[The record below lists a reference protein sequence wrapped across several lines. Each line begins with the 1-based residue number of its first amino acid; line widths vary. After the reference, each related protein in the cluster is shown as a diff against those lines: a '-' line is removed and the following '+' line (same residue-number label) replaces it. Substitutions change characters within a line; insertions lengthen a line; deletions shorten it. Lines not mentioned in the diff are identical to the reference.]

1 MNLPEESIGK
11 VMNKEINMKKDPAVE
26 LARIFGCLLVVGVH
40 CWINNFGVAIQSK
53 SGTYIACIFADGV
66 AVFWIISGFFMYK
79 NYSYK
84 QTLKRTIKSIIIPML
99 LLSAAMF
106 FVLNNYLNGN
116 GWHFIL
122 HSKDDYKWILNSLL
136 IWTNPVDR
144 LGHFWY
150 LYVYIL
156 LMLCSPVIA
165 AFIKYLE
172 EDTKREKLFLVLTF
186 LLLVW
191 NDLSNNQ
198 MGRFEH
204 HAFAGAFPAA
214 IESVW
219 GYLLYKY
226 RDGMRKRRYIFISVG
241 AFLGLNVLR
250 MAIQLGRYHRI
261 QDTATYILYWF
272 SSIGLLCAICVIVFS
287 FAAIHSRK
295 ATVVNRVICWLASY
309 TFSIYLLHPVV
320 NSFLDMYEVRSR
332 LSEAL
337 LKFHIGGVGKEILYM
352 ICIIF
357 IVVSIC
363 LAISCVLRGCKM
375 AMVRVVSGKADK

>member
-1 MNLPEESIGK
+1 MNLPEEGIGK

-226 RDGMRKRRYIFISVG
+226 RDRLRKRRYIFISVG

>member
-1 MNLPEESIGK
+1 
-11 VMNKEINMKKDPAVE
+11 MNKEINMKKDPAVE

-226 RDGMRKRRYIFISVG
+226 RDRLRKRRYIFISAG
-241 AFLGLNVLR
+241 AFLGLNLLR

-295 ATVVNRVICWLASY
+295 ATVVNQVICWLASY

>member
-84 QTLKRTIKSIIIPML
+84 QTLKRTIKSIVIPML
-99 LLSAAMF
+99 LLSAVMF

-122 HSKDDYKWILNSLL
+122 HSRDDYKWILNSLL

-226 RDGMRKRRYIFISVG
+226 RDRLRKRRYIFISVG

>member
-1 MNLPEESIGK
+1 
-11 VMNKEINMKKDPAVE
+11 MNKEINMKKDPAVE

-226 RDGMRKRRYIFISVG
+226 RDRMRKRRYIFISVG

>member
-1 MNLPEESIGK
+1 MNLPEEGIGK

-214 IESVW
+214 RESVW

-226 RDGMRKRRYIFISVG
+226 RDRLRKRRYIFISVG

>member
-1 MNLPEESIGK
+1 
-11 VMNKEINMKKDPAVE
+11 MNKEINMKKDPTVE
-26 LARIFGCLLVVGVH
+26 LVRIFGCLLVVGVH

-84 QTLKRTIKSIIIPML
+84 QTLKRTVKSIVIPML
-99 LLSAAMF
+99 LLSAVMF

-122 HSKDDYKWILNSLL
+122 HSRDDYKWILNSLL

-226 RDGMRKRRYIFISVG
+226 RDRLRKRRYIFISAG
-241 AFLGLNVLR
+241 AFLGLNLLR

-261 QDTATYILYWF
+261 QDAATYILYWF

-295 ATVVNRVICWLASY
+295 ATVVNRAICWLASY

-320 NSFLDMYEVRSR
+320 NSFLDIYEVRSR

>member
-226 RDGMRKRRYIFISVG
+226 RDRLRKRRYIFISVG

-295 ATVVNRVICWLASY
+295 ATVVNRGICWLASY

>member
-1 MNLPEESIGK
+1 
-11 VMNKEINMKKDPAVE
+11 MNKEINMKKDPAVE
-26 LARIFGCLLVVGVH
+26 LARIFGCLLVVVVH

-84 QTLKRTIKSIIIPML
+84 QTLKRTIKSIVVPML

-226 RDGMRKRRYIFISVG
+226 RDRLRKRRYIFISVG

-320 NSFLDMYEVRSR
+320 NSFLDMYEVRSC

>member
-172 EDTKREKLFLVLTF
+172 EDTKREKIFLVLTF

-226 RDGMRKRRYIFISVG
+226 RDRLRKCRYIFISVG

>member
-1 MNLPEESIGK
+1 
-11 VMNKEINMKKDPAVE
+11 MNKEINMKKDPAVE

-84 QTLKRTIKSIIIPML
+84 QTLKRTIKSIVIPML

-172 EDTKREKLFLVLTF
+172 EDTKREKIFLVLTF

-226 RDGMRKRRYIFISVG
+226 RDRLRKCRYIFISVG

>member
-1 MNLPEESIGK
+1 
-11 VMNKEINMKKDPAVE
+11 MNKEINMKKDPAVE

-84 QTLKRTIKSIIIPML
+84 QTLKRTIKSIVVPML

-226 RDGMRKRRYIFISVG
+226 RDRLRKRRYIFISVG

-320 NSFLDMYEVRSR
+320 NSFLDMYEVRSC

>member
-1 MNLPEESIGK
+1 
-11 VMNKEINMKKDPAVE
+11 MNKEINMKKDPAVE

-214 IESVW
+214 RESVW

-226 RDGMRKRRYIFISVG
+226 RDRLRKRRYIFISVG

>member
-1 MNLPEESIGK
+1 MNLPEEGIGK

-214 IESVW
+214 SESVW

-226 RDGMRKRRYIFISVG
+226 RDRLRKRRYIFISVG

>member
-11 VMNKEINMKKDPAVE
+11 VMNKEIKMKKDPAVE

-84 QTLKRTIKSIIIPML
+84 QTLKRTIKSIVIPML

-226 RDGMRKRRYIFISVG
+226 RDRLRKRRYIFISVG

>member
-1 MNLPEESIGK
+1 
-11 VMNKEINMKKDPAVE
+11 MNKEINMKKDPAVE

-84 QTLKRTIKSIIIPML
+84 QTLKRTIKSIVIPML
-99 LLSAAMF
+99 LLSAVMF

-122 HSKDDYKWILNSLL
+122 HSRDDYKWILNSLL

-226 RDGMRKRRYIFISVG
+226 RDRLRKRRDIFISVG

>member
-1 MNLPEESIGK
+1 
-11 VMNKEINMKKDPAVE
+11 MNKEINMKKDPAVE
-26 LARIFGCLLVVGVH
+26 LVRIFGCLLVVGVH

-84 QTLKRTIKSIIIPML
+84 QTLKRTIKSIVIPML

-226 RDGMRKRRYIFISVG
+226 RDRLRKRRYIFISVG

-309 TFSIYLLHPVV
+309 TFSIYLLHPVI

-363 LAISCVLRGCKM
+363 LAISCVLHGCKM
-375 AMVRVVSGKADK
+375 AIVRVVSGKADK

>member
-1 MNLPEESIGK
+1 
-11 VMNKEINMKKDPAVE
+11 MNKEINMKKDPAVE

-84 QTLKRTIKSIIIPML
+84 QTLKRTIKSIVIPML

-226 RDGMRKRRYIFISVG
+226 RDRLRKRRYIFISVG

-363 LAISCVLRGCKM
+363 LAISCVLRWCKM
-375 AMVRVVSGKADK
+375 AIVRVVSGKADK

>member
-226 RDGMRKRRYIFISVG
+226 RDRMRKRRYIFISVG

>member
-26 LARIFGCLLVVGVH
+26 LARILGCLLVVGVH

-84 QTLKRTIKSIIIPML
+84 QTLKRTIKSIVVPML

-226 RDGMRKRRYIFISVG
+226 RDRLRKRRYIFISVG

-320 NSFLDMYEVRSR
+320 NSFLDMYEVRSC

>member
-1 MNLPEESIGK
+1 
-11 VMNKEINMKKDPAVE
+11 MNKEINMKKDPAVE

-84 QTLKRTIKSIIIPML
+84 QTLKRTIKSIVIPML
-99 LLSAAMF
+99 LLSVAMF

-122 HSKDDYKWILNSLL
+122 HSKGDYKWILNSLL

-226 RDGMRKRRYIFISVG
+226 RDRLRKRRYIFISVG

>member
-84 QTLKRTIKSIIIPML
+84 QTLKRTIKSIVVPML

-226 RDGMRKRRYIFISVG
+226 RDRLRKRRYIFISVG

-320 NSFLDMYEVRSR
+320 NSFLDMYEVRSC

-363 LAISCVLRGCKM
+363 LAISCVLRVCKM
-375 AMVRVVSGKADK
+375 AIVRVVSGKADK

>member
-84 QTLKRTIKSIIIPML
+84 QTLKRTIKSIVIPML
-99 LLSAAMF
+99 LLSAVMF

-122 HSKDDYKWILNSLL
+122 HSRDDYKWILNSLL

-226 RDGMRKRRYIFISVG
+226 RDRLRKRRDIFISVG

>member
-26 LARIFGCLLVVGVH
+26 LARIFGCLLVVGGH

-226 RDGMRKRRYIFISVG
+226 RDRLRKRRYIFISVG

-337 LKFHIGGVGKEILYM
+337 LKFHIGG
-352 ICIIF
+352 
-357 IVVSIC
+357 
-363 LAISCVLRGCKM
+363 
-375 AMVRVVSGKADK
+375 

>member
-1 MNLPEESIGK
+1 
-11 VMNKEINMKKDPAVE
+11 MNKEMNMKKDPAVE

-66 AVFWIISGFFMYK
+66 AVFWIISGFFIYK

-84 QTLKRTIKSIIIPML
+84 QTLKRTVKSIVIPML
-99 LLSAAMF
+99 LLSAVMF

-136 IWTNPVDR
+136 MWTNPVDR

-219 GYLLYKY
+219 GYLIYKY
-226 RDGMRKRRYIFISVG
+226 RDRLRKRRYIFISVG
-241 AFLGLNVLR
+241 AFLGLNLLR

-261 QDTATYILYWF
+261 QDAATYILYWF

-295 ATVVNRVICWLASY
+295 ATVVNRAICWLASY

>member
-1 MNLPEESIGK
+1 
-11 VMNKEINMKKDPAVE
+11 MNKEINMKKDLAVE

-84 QTLKRTIKSIIIPML
+84 QTLKRTIKSIVIPML

-172 EDTKREKLFLVLTF
+172 EDTKREKIFLVLTF

-226 RDGMRKRRYIFISVG
+226 RDRLRKRRYIFISVG
-241 AFLGLNVLR
+241 AFLGLNLLR

-261 QDTATYILYWF
+261 QDAATYILYWF

-295 ATVVNRVICWLASY
+295 ATVVNRAICWLASY

-375 AMVRVVSGKADK
+375 AIVRVVSGKADK

>member
-1 MNLPEESIGK
+1 
-11 VMNKEINMKKDPAVE
+11 MNKEMNMKKDPAVE

-84 QTLKRTIKSIIIPML
+84 QTLKRTVKSIVIPML
-99 LLSAAMF
+99 LLSAVMF

-172 EDTKREKLFLVLTF
+172 EDTKREKIFLVLTF

-226 RDGMRKRRYIFISVG
+226 RDRLRKRRYIFISVG

-375 AMVRVVSGKADK
+375 AMVRVVSGKAIMIS

>member
-1 MNLPEESIGK
+1 
-11 VMNKEINMKKDPAVE
+11 MNKEINMKKDPAVE

-214 IESVW
+214 RESVW

-226 RDGMRKRRYIFISVG
+226 RDRLRKRRYIFISVG

-295 ATVVNRVICWLASY
+295 ATVVNRVICWIASY

>member
-1 MNLPEESIGK
+1 
-11 VMNKEINMKKDPAVE
+11 MNKEINMKKDPAVE

-84 QTLKRTIKSIIIPML
+84 QTLKRTIKSIVIPML

-116 GWHFIL
+116 GWRFIL
-122 HSKDDYKWILNSLL
+122 HSRDDYKWILNSLL
-136 IWTNPVDR
+136 IWTNPIDR

-156 LMLCSPVIA
+156 LMMCSPVIA

-226 RDGMRKRRYIFISVG
+226 RDRLRKRRYIFISAG
-241 AFLGLNVLR
+241 AFLGLNLLR

>member
-1 MNLPEESIGK
+1 
-11 VMNKEINMKKDPAVE
+11 MNKEINMKKDPAVE

-84 QTLKRTIKSIIIPML
+84 QTLKRTIKSIVVPML

-226 RDGMRKRRYIFISVG
+226 RDRLRKRRYIFISVG

-261 QDTATYILYWF
+261 QDTATYILYWV

-320 NSFLDMYEVRSR
+320 NSFLDMYEVRSC

>member
-1 MNLPEESIGK
+1 
-11 VMNKEINMKKDPAVE
+11 MNKEMNMKKDPAVE
-26 LARIFGCLLVVGVH
+26 LARILGCLLVVGVH

-84 QTLKRTIKSIIIPML
+84 QTLKRTVKSIVIPML
-99 LLSAAMF
+99 LLSAVMF

-226 RDGMRKRRYIFISVG
+226 RDRLRKRRYIFISVG
-241 AFLGLNVLR
+241 AFLGLNLLR

-261 QDTATYILYWF
+261 QDAATYILYWF

-295 ATVVNRVICWLASY
+295 ATVVNRAICWLASY

-357 IVVSIC
+357 MVVSIC

>member
-1 MNLPEESIGK
+1 
-11 VMNKEINMKKDPAVE
+11 MNKEINMKKDPAVE

-84 QTLKRTIKSIIIPML
+84 QTLKRTIKSIVIPML

-172 EDTKREKLFLVLTF
+172 EDTKREKIFLVLTF

-226 RDGMRKRRYIFISVG
+226 RDRLRKRRYIFISVG

>member
-1 MNLPEESIGK
+1 M
-11 VMNKEINMKKDPAVE
+11 
-26 LARIFGCLLVVGVH
+26 ARIFGCLLVVGVH

-84 QTLKRTIKSIIIPML
+84 QTLKRTIKSIVIPML

-226 RDGMRKRRYIFISVG
+226 RDRLRKRRYIFISVG
-241 AFLGLNVLR
+241 VFLGLNVLR

-337 LKFHIGGVGKEILYM
+337 LKFHIGRVGKEILYM

>member
-1 MNLPEESIGK
+1 
-11 VMNKEINMKKDPAVE
+11 MNKEINMKKDPAVE
-26 LARIFGCLLVVGVH
+26 LARIFGCFLVVGVH

-84 QTLKRTIKSIIIPML
+84 QTLKRTIKSIVIPML

-226 RDGMRKRRYIFISVG
+226 RDRLKKRRYIFISVG

-261 QDTATYILYWF
+261 QDAATYILYWF

-375 AMVRVVSGKADK
+375 AIVRVVSGKADK

>member
-1 MNLPEESIGK
+1 
-11 VMNKEINMKKDPAVE
+11 MNKEINMKKDPAVE

-84 QTLKRTIKSIIIPML
+84 QTLKRTIKSIVIPML

-226 RDGMRKRRYIFISVG
+226 RDRLRKRRYIFISVG

-337 LKFHIGGVGKEILYM
+337 LKFHIGEVGKEILYM

>member
-84 QTLKRTIKSIIIPML
+84 QTLKRTIKSIVIPML

-226 RDGMRKRRYIFISVG
+226 RDRLRKRRYIFISVG

>member
-84 QTLKRTIKSIIIPML
+84 QTLKRTIKSIVIPML
-99 LLSAAMF
+99 LLSAVMF

-122 HSKDDYKWILNSLL
+122 HSRDDYKWILNSLL

-226 RDGMRKRRYIFISVG
+226 RDRLRKRRYIFISVG

-320 NSFLDMYEVRSR
+320 NSFLDMYEVRSC

>member
-1 MNLPEESIGK
+1 
-11 VMNKEINMKKDPAVE
+11 MNKEINMKKDPAVE

-84 QTLKRTIKSIIIPML
+84 QTLKRTIKSIVIPML

-172 EDTKREKLFLVLTF
+172 EDTKREKIFLVLTF

-226 RDGMRKRRYIFISVG
+226 RDRLRKRRYIFISVG

-337 LKFHIGGVGKEILYM
+337 LKFHIGGIGKEILYM

>member
-1 MNLPEESIGK
+1 
-11 VMNKEINMKKDPAVE
+11 MNKEMNMKKDPAVE

-84 QTLKRTIKSIIIPML
+84 QTLKRTIKSIVIPML

-150 LYVYIL
+150 LYVYFL

-219 GYLLYKY
+219 GYLIYKY
-226 RDGMRKRRYIFISVG
+226 RDRLRKRRYIFISAG
-241 AFLGLNVLR
+241 AFLGLNLLR

-261 QDTATYILYWF
+261 QDAATYILYWF
-272 SSIGLLCAICVIVFS
+272 SSIGLLCAICVIAFS

-295 ATVVNRVICWLASY
+295 ATVVNRAICWLASY

-337 LKFHIGGVGKEILYM
+337 LKFHIGGGRKRNSLYDM
-352 ICIIF
+352 HYF
-357 IVVSIC
+357 YSSEY
-363 LAISCVLRGCKM
+363 L
-375 AMVRVVSGKADK
+375 SGN